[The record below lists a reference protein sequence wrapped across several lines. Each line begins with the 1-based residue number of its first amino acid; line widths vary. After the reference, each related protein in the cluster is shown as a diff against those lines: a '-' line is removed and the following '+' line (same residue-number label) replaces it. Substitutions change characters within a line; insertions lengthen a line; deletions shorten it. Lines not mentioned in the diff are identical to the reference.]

1 MKISMKMAELVAS
14 AFRRDKPG
22 IAAKALRRI
31 VGRIWSD
38 GFNSA
43 FHAHNR
49 GEHMPWPGKQACL
62 TLSFDCDHEADYRAM
77 PDLLDALAG
86 EGLAA
91 SFACIAKWVELDP
104 DSHLELIRRGHEL
117 VNHTHTHPSNSRFH
131 PDERF
136 NEISPE
142 DRRAEIVNADR
153 IFRGR
158 LNYRPSGFRTP
169 HFGDSHTRDVYPILA
184 GLGYQYS
191 SSRISIQ
198 CPGHGMPYRE
208 SCGIWEFPLSFDP
221 AYPNTCFD
229 AYNRLPRTNGPVPHD
244 RETAFFD
251 RIERV
256 IRTALDTGSYV
267 NLYFDPADIGRLGRF
282 RDFIRFLGSL
292 KDRLWVA
299 PYDRILREW
308 SPNSG

>member
-1 MKISMKMAELVAS
+1 MALADRVTS
-14 AFRRDKPG
+14 AFRRDRPG

-31 VGRIWSD
+31 IGRFWSD
-38 GFNSA
+38 GFNTA

-49 GEHMPWPGKQACL
+49 GKPSPWPGKQACL

-77 PDLLDALAG
+77 PELLDALAG
-86 EGLAA
+86 EGLNG

-142 DRRAEIVNADR
+142 DRRSEIVTADR
-153 IFRGR
+153 IIRER
-158 LNYRPSGFRTP
+158 LHYRPTGFRTP
-169 HFGDSHTRDVYPILA
+169 HFGDSHTQDVYPVLT
-184 GLGYQYS
+184 GLGYRYS

-198 CPGHGMPYRE
+198 CPGYGMPYRE
-208 SCGIWEFPLSFDP
+208 SHGIWEFPLSFDP

-229 AYNRLPRTNGPVPHD
+229 AYNRFPREVEPVPAD
-244 RETAFFD
+244 SQTAFFG
-251 RIERV
+251 RIAKV
-256 IRTALDTGSYV
+256 IETAMKTGSYV
-267 NLYFDPADIGRLGRF
+267 NLYFDPSDIRRLGRL

-292 KDRLWVA
+292 KDRLWIA
-299 PYDRILREW
+299 PYDRILKEW
-308 SPNSG
+308 SRNPD